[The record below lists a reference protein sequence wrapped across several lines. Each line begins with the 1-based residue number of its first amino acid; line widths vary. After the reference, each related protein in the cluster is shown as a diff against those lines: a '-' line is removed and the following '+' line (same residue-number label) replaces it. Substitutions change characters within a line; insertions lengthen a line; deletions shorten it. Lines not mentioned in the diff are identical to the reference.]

1 MLKVFQPTDK
11 DFSSNGDKVIIPT
24 KAKVH
29 KEDNGDFYLELTAPL
44 TYTDYI
50 VQDNIIVAPTPQGE
64 QGFRVSDVEKTRTK
78 IIAKCWHLFYDTE
91 NYVIADSYVV
101 GKNCNAA
108 LDHLNSATD
117 TPSPFS
123 TISDIN
129 TVNSYRCVRSSLYEA
144 IQTVLE
150 RWGGHLVRD
159 NFTIKIMSGI
169 GRDNGVTVRYAKN
182 LKTITATENWD
193 SVCTKILPVGKDGTL
208 LDELYLYS
216 NIQYE
221 KPYSKVIKFEQ
232 NDIEEDDY
240 KDADGKTDAAR
251 YETALKQDLKTQ
263 AIQYLEE
270 NCVPKVNYTLK
281 ANLEQVTD
289 VGDVIQVID
298 ERLGISLQTN
308 LISYDYDCILGQ
320 YTEFEFGTFHQTLS
334 GAISS
339 MTSQSTDTINANLNT
354 LTITLQDEL
363 NTATQNIWNALG
375 NSNVIFEGDK
385 ILIVDKLPK
394 ETAKNVIMINSAGIG
409 FSNTGIN
416 GIFKSAWTIDN
427 VLNMGQINV
436 INLTSDLIKGGTL
449 KLGSNLNQNG
459 QIEIYDTS
467 NNLIASLT
475 NGGLKMFGAD
485 GSYIVMNSDVGFV
498 GYDKTGT
505 KIYWVS
511 GDEFHQKKS
520 VIGEEITLCNKMRFL
535 PIVVTDASGST
546 VNDGI
551 GLVSV

>member
-1 MLKVFQPTDK
+1 MLKVFQPTDTN
-11 DFSSNGDKVIIPT
+11 FSSNGDKVIIPT
-24 KAKVH
+24 KAKIH

-44 TYTDYI
+44 SYTDYI

-64 QGFRVSDVEKTRTK
+64 QGFRVSDVEKTKTK
-78 IIAKCWHLFYDTE
+78 ITAKCWHLFYDAE

-101 GKNCNAA
+101 NKNCNAA

-123 TISDIN
+123 TISDI
-129 TVNSYRCVRSSLYEA
+129 TSINSYRCVRSSLYEA

-159 NFTIKIMSGI
+159 NFTIKILSSI

-193 SVCTKILPVGKDGTL
+193 AVCTKILPVGKDGIL

-216 NIQYE
+216 TVQYE

-240 KDADGKTDAAR
+240 KDADGKTDTAR

-263 AIQYLEE
+263 AVQYLEE
-270 NCVPKVNYTLK
+270 NSIPKVNYTLK

-339 MTSQSTDTINANLNT
+339 MAAQSTDTINANLNT

-363 NTATQNIWNALG
+363 STATQNIWNALG

-385 ILIVDKLPK
+385 ILIVDSLPK
-394 ETAKNVIMINSAGIG
+394 ETAKNVIMINLAGIG
-409 FSNTGIN
+409 FSSTGIN

-427 VLNMGQINV
+427 VLNMEQINV
-436 INLTSDLIKGGTL
+436 INLTADLIKGGTL
-449 KLGSNLNQNG
+449 KLGSNLNRNG
-459 QIEIYDTS
+459 QIEIYDTA

-475 NGGLKMFGAD
+475 NGGLKMFGTD

-498 GYDKTGT
+498 GYDKTGA

-520 VIGEEITLCNKMRFL
+520 VVEEEITLCNKMRFL
-535 PIVVTDASGST
+535 PITVTDGGGNT
-546 VNDGI
+546 TNDGI